1 MKNLKEEIDEEIN
14 YINRVIGDLEACDG
28 FLGITKEEALNY
40 YLEQSL
46 NRIAKKTAEAL
57 AVDNMGL
64 ELPYE
69 PDENIFNCGFNEAVD
84 KMESKRNNFFK

>member
-14 YINRVIGDLEACDG
+14 YINRVIVDLEACDG

-40 YLEQSL
+40 HLEQSL

-57 AVDNMGL
+57 AVEKSKNYSAS
-64 ELPYE
+64 EYYS
-69 PDENIFNCGFNEAVD
+69 GFNEAV
-84 KMESKRNNFFK
+84 ENQEFKRNNFFK